1 MKETSKAVPLPDGVD
16 DHGRFQRRFWIVQR
30 CAWVVFAV
38 VLIACLLGLLG
49 RGGPFSRSVVQT
61 AQGSLDL
68 PAISRWNAPDELKV
82 TLSASDQDRTV
93 ILDPPFL
100 EAFSVEGIDPPQK
113 QTFARDGHI
122 GYVFAADATAET
134 TVIFRLQT
142 QRPGLR
148 SYAIGIGNDAS
159 ERSTFIFP

>member
-1 MKETSKAVPLPDGVD
+1 MDGSSAALDRAALCLGGVRGRSYCVLVGVARSRRAV
-16 DHGRFQRRFWIVQR
+16 
-30 CAWVVFAV
+30 
-38 VLIACLLGLLG
+38 
-49 RGGPFSRSVVQT
+49 SRSVVPT

-100 EAFSVEGIDPPQK
+100 EAFSVQGIDPPQQ

-148 SYAIGIGNDAS
+148 SYAIGIGDAVS
-159 ERSTFIFP
+159 EQSTFIFP